1 MGKETKE
8 KKALNENSIDT
19 TVNLHKLTH
28 SIQFKKKAPRA
39 LSEIRKL
46 VHKLM
51 RTPDVR
57 IDARLN
63 EFIWSNGIR
72 NLPKKVR
79 VRVTRKRN
87 DEDAEKKSEWFSVVQ
102 YLDVDEFSGRLTEK
116 SKSAWS
122 IFKYSLKW
130 LSILQ
135 YPLLL
140 SVPNQF
146 WLKYDRRWIW
156 AEK

>member
-1 MGKETKE
+1 M
-8 KKALNENSIDT
+8 
-19 TVNLHKLTH
+19 NLHKLTH

-46 VHKLM
+46 VAKLM

-57 IDARLN
+57 IDSKLN
-63 EFIWSNGIR
+63 EYVWSNGIR

-102 YLDVDEFSGRLTEK
+102 YIDVSDFSGHLTEK
-116 SKSAWS
+116 SKSS
-122 IFKYSLKW
+122 
-130 LSILQ
+130 
-135 YPLLL
+135 
-140 SVPNQF
+140 
-146 WLKYDRRWIW
+146 
-156 AEK
+156 

>member
-1 MGKETKE
+1 MGKENKE
-8 KKALNENSIDT
+8 KKALNESSIDT

-46 VHKLM
+46 VSKLM

-79 VRVTRKRN
+79 VRVSRKRN

-102 YLDVDEFSGRLTEK
+102 YLDVDDFCGRLTEK
-116 SKSAWS
+116 SKSA
-122 IFKYSLKW
+122 
-130 LSILQ
+130 
-135 YPLLL
+135 
-140 SVPNQF
+140 
-146 WLKYDRRWIW
+146 
-156 AEK
+156 